1 MLPPT
6 ALSLEPRPWRDGS
19 HEDRSRRTGLLAVK
33 CGMTCDWTEWGER
46 LPLTVLWIDDCQA
59 RALPLRRGRSAL
71 GLRLE
76 ACVRSSFISCPRG
89 AGGASQDG
97 GEGGLQLG
105 AGWRR
110 QQEGEAGAA
119 GAAAPQTLR
128 APPSRCARGTPPR
141 RPGLTRPR
149 RLSPQLSSPER
160 GHYKAASL
168 PYKRVLREFRVSLDA
183 LLPVGTTLSA
193 AHFAAGQEVDIA
205 GTTRGHGFAGVMKRR
220 ATLAAPLAP
229 GPPTPPGGARL

>member
-1 MLPPT
+1 MVQVKT
-6 ALSLEPRPWRDGS
+6 EAKEGYNSVQVGAGS
-19 HEDRSRRTGLLAVK
+19 KKGK
-33 CGMTCDWTEWGER
+33 
-46 LPLTVLWIDDCQA
+46 QA
-59 RALPLRRGRSAL
+59 RPAPRRPSPSGPP
-71 GLRLE
+71 
-76 ACVRSSFISCPRG
+76 PR
-89 AGGASQDG
+89 
-97 GEGGLQLG
+97 
-105 AGWRR
+105 
-110 QQEGEAGAA
+110 
-119 GAAAPQTLR
+119 
-128 APPSRCARGTPPR
+128 RCARGTPPR